1 MVEYINIAVP
11 SKPEIINETDTEG
24 TYEISS
30 LYPGYGN
37 TLGNA
42 LRRMLLS
49 SIPGSAVTTIRI
61 HGVPHEFS
69 ALEGVKQD
77 ALTVV
82 VNMKNIRIKAN
93 TEMFPQQIRLKKKG
107 AGVVAA
113 GDFEV
118 PSQIEIIN
126 KDLVIAEITDDKTEL
141 QIEADVHKGI
151 GFRPRE
157 DFSEDSAVGSIVVD
171 AIFSPVKRSSY
182 EVENMRVGGRTDF
195 NRLSLFIETDGTIT
209 PRDALDKAL
218 RTMVSQFEA
227 MLGFQSDN
235 KEKMKEIEDEAHKNI
250 QMMTVGDLGLSASV
264 SGALEKN
271 NVTTVIDVL
280 QKGVVGI
287 REMPGIG
294 TKAVE
299 EITGRLEERGI
310 VLKDEGE
317 EYGVS

>member
-1 MVEYINIAVP
+1 MTEYINIVIP
-11 SKPEIINETDTEG
+11 SKPEIISETKTEG

-49 SIPGSAVTTIRI
+49 SIPGAAITTIRI
-61 HGVPHEFS
+61 HGMPHEFS
-69 ALEGVKQD
+69 ALDGVKED
-77 ALTVV
+77 VLTII
-82 VNMKNIRIKAN
+82 VNMKNIRMKSN
-93 TEMFPQQIRLKKKG
+93 TETFPQKVTLKKKG
-107 AGVVAA
+107 KGVIIA

-118 PSQIEIIN
+118 PSQIEIVN

-182 EVENMRVGGRTDF
+182 EVENMRVGDRTDF
-195 NRLSLFIETDGTIT
+195 NRLTLFVETDGTIT
-209 PRDALDKAL
+209 PRKAL
-218 RTMVSQFEA
+218 EKALSTMVSQFEA
-227 MLGFQSDN
+227 MLGFQSEN
-235 KEKMKEIEDEAHKNI
+235 EESIKEIEDEARESMKAI
-250 QMMTVGDLGLSASV
+250 TVGDLGLSAVV
-264 SGALEKN
+264 SSALEKN
-271 NVTTVIDVL
+271 NIKTVMDVL
-280 QKGVVGI
+280 KKGVTGI
-287 REMPGIG
+287 RDIPGIG

-299 EITGRLEERGI
+299 EIINRLEERGV
-310 VLKDEGE
+310 VLKDGE
-317 EYGVS
+317 L

>member
-1 MVEYINIAVP
+1 MTEYINIAIP
-11 SKPEIINETDTEG
+11 SKPEIVQETETEG

-49 SIPGSAVTTIRI
+49 SIPGSAITTIHI

-69 ALEGVKQD
+69 ALDGVKQD

-93 TEMFPQQIRLKKKG
+93 TDSFPQKIVLKKKG
-107 AGVVAA
+107 AGIITA

-118 PSQIEIIN
+118 PSQIEIVN
-126 KDLVIAEITDDKTEL
+126 KDLMVAEITDDKTEL
-141 QIEADVHKGI
+141 HIEADVQQGI

-157 DFSEDSAVGSIVVD
+157 DFSEDSEVGSIVVD

-182 EVENMRVGGRTDF
+182 EVENMRVGDRTDF

-209 PRDALDKAL
+209 PRQALEKAL
-218 RTMVSQFEA
+218 RTMLSQFEA
-227 MLGFQSDN
+227 MLGFQSEN
-235 KEKMKEIEDEAHKNI
+235 EEKMKEIEEEANESMKVI
-250 QMMTVGDLGLSASV
+250 TMSDLELSATV
-264 SGALEKN
+264 VNALEKN
-271 NVTTVIDVL
+271 NIQTVMDVL
-280 QKGVVGI
+280 KKGMTGI
-287 REMPGIG
+287 REIPGIG
-294 TKAVE
+294 AKAVE
-299 EITGRLEERGI
+299 EITSSLEERGI
-310 VLKDEGE
+310 ILKDTE
-317 EYGVS
+317 